1 MKIRTRSRIILTA
14 TLIIFLVFL
23 SFITQSIILQSF
35 SAIEKKETQSHV
47 ERFVAQL
54 DNEVE
59 TVASTCR
66 DWALRD
72 ETAAV
77 FTETGTV
84 DDPSQVFQPISMKNL
99 DISYIVLYNAS
110 GSRVFSETV
119 TNEGETIPGVPP
131 ELDTIVRDSIIPEGL
146 QTGIAG
152 RRGISSLNGDPVI
165 LSGYT
170 VSYGTISDPRE
181 GTMVMARVLDDSR
194 IGTIDQM
201 LQVDGSLI
209 PLQAGEETGVL
220 SATEIQAAQG
230 GEIIVHPS
238 GDNELNGF
246 AIITGIENTPS
257 FLLLKIT
264 TTRQIYQQVKTS
276 IVIVAGSI
284 IFLSIIFLVV
294 VQLLTQRFILAPLSE
309 LDSGMKS
316 IGGSGDLNLR
326 MEERGDEE
334 IVSLTRSLNRM
345 LGQIQQQQIDMQALL
360 EEIQQQRDDL
370 AEARQ
375 DLADRNR
382 ALEEL
387 NRKANLYLDIYLDA
401 ITYEIL
407 NAIMGLRGYAELVRA
422 SGGGKEQLFAEKII
436 ALAKKSDDVIR
447 NIETISRIYKNP
459 PELRDT
465 DLAAIISREA
475 ESHPGARIR
484 MEHGNRKVSANDMLG
499 VVFDNLFSNS
509 LKFGGSDTEITVSA
523 RDDTLDMLE
532 IAVSDTGPGI
542 PDAVKPNIFDRF
554 ASGDPTKRSSFGLG
568 LHIVKMLVEGY
579 GGKVWAE
586 DRIPGN
592 QGSGASIHFTLRK
605 A

>member
-152 RRGISSLNGDPVI
+152 RRGISSLNGHPVI